1 VNISSPQSLESIS
14 FPALTFNRGW
24 LLAVDSAD
32 CLSRSSRLGFKRRY
46 WEDLVVVDSASN
58 RFQVIGAKKIRTIV
72 GFSFGNLLGLLS
84 GNPKWEVELTL
95 AQPSRISLEEVRKLI
110 SNSFRE
116 HEDYWEEMTDFE
128 EFRDKVIAVESLE
141 RELPA

>member
-1 VNISSPQSLESIS
+1 M
-14 FPALTFNRGW
+14 
-24 LLAVDSAD
+24 
-32 CLSRSSRLGFKRRY
+32 
-46 WEDLVVVDSASN
+46 VDSASN